1 MLLAMLASVR
11 DRQRGIRQVAV
22 FFALG
27 GLFSFIANRVPGTP
41 HAGLAADLIALA
53 DVLVAVLAW
62 FAPWDRWPDR
72 ATLLL
77 VGFALALIG
86 IPTYLGMAPSYSYS
100 ACFVVVFVW
109 VGMTQPPFTSLW
121 IAPLATATYLGPLLT
136 GPGDHADAIPSA
148 TVALPICILVA
159 EIVARTVAQLD
170 AAQAESERQAALL
183 GALAERDELTGL
195 GNRRHASAILA
206 TIQTGDV
213 LMMIDLDHF
222 KAVNDNSGHAAGDDV
237 LRELGAFLR
246 GALRDADLVARYGGE
261 EFLVVFRAA
270 GEDATV
276 IAGRLLQGWRARRP
290 RTTWSGGL
298 ATHEEATTSAVTL
311 TRADFALYE
320 AKRQGRNTV
329 CNYQA
334 LHQLYD
340 VGIAI

>member
-1 MLLAMLASVR
+1 MLSSVR
-11 DRQRGIRQVAV
+11 DRHRGVRQVAV

-53 DVLVAVLAW
+53 DVLVAILALV
-62 FAPWDRWPDR
+62 APWDRWPKR
-72 ATLLL
+72 AGLLL
-77 VGFALALIG
+77 VGLALALIAM
-86 IPTYLGMAPSYSYS
+86 PTYLGMAPSYSYS

-109 VGMTQPPFTSLW
+109 VGMTQPPFTSLVVAPVAVVTYL
-121 IAPLATATYLGPLLT
+121 APLLF
-136 GPGDHADAIPSA
+136 GPGEHAPAIPSA
-148 TVALPICILVA
+148 TVTLPICIIVA
-159 EIVARTVAQLD
+159 EIIARTVAELD
-170 AAQAESERQAALL
+170 AAHAESDRQAALL
-183 GALAERDELTGL
+183 GALAQRDELTGL
-195 GNRRHASAILA
+195 GNRRHATAILS
-206 TIQTGDV
+206 TLHPGDV
-213 LMMIDLDHF
+213 VLIIDLDHF

-237 LRELGAFLR
+237 LRELGAYLR

-261 EFLVVFRAA
+261 EFLVVFRDA
-270 GEDATV
+270 GEGATV

-298 ATHEEATTSAVTL
+298 ATHEEATSSAAVTV

-320 AKRQGRNTV
+320 AKRRGRNTV
-329 CNYQA
+329 CNYQS

>member
-86 IPTYLGMAPSYSYS
+86 MPTYLGMAPSYSYS

-121 IAPLATATYLGPLLT
+121 VAPLATATYLLPLLT

-183 GALAERDELTGL
+183 GVLAERDELTGL

-246 GALRDADLVARYGGE
+246 GALRDADLVRATAARSSSSSS
-261 EFLVVFRAA
+261 VPP
-270 GEDATV
+270 
-276 IAGRLLQGWRARRP
+276 GRTRRSSPDGCCKGWRARRP

-320 AKRQGRNTV
+320 AKRRGRNTV